1 MTRRLRLSVRNVKL
15 MVSAGRFLLTA
26 AVLGFVAG
34 DASGQ
39 TGSQAS
45 APRRLSQEQVA
56 HAETAGETAAK
67 RSPGYRVDTQV
78 VPAGAHMLHKR
89 QRVCPQGGC
98 GPGGTCQG
106 TCVVRPGRFGYYA
119 TQWRPWPGD
128 GGVQQASLQ
137 EMTPVSP
144 PASAIPSVDEEA
156 LMPSSL
162 MPEDDDTSFGSDNF
176 GFEEVVP
183 APQAPPLPAP
193 GGPENP
199 PAAPD
204 AGMLDPAEG
213 STPPQAAPERPSLF
227 DEDPAPEKP
236 SVLETPAK
244 PAQPESPAADPA
256 TEKKSEESLDNL
268 FDDFGRA
275 SQLHND
281 RLRQRLAVAN
291 QQVARQQAQQRS
303 DSGSNRGWKPRE
315 LTESAESRPLRSG
328 TPQRGSRVVPTSA
341 EQQTGVRSNPL
352 R

>member
-1 MTRRLRLSVRNVKL
+1 MLENTKMTRRLPVRHTIL
-15 MVSAGRFLLTA
+15 TVSAGPFLLTA
-26 AVLGFVAG
+26 AVLGLVAG
-34 DASGQ
+34 DAAAQ
-39 TGSQAS
+39 TRSQAS

-56 HAETAGETAAK
+56 HAETAAETAAK
-67 RSPGYRVDTQV
+67 RSPGYRVDAQV

-89 QRVCPQGGC
+89 HRVCPQGGC

-119 TQWRPWPGD
+119 TQWRAWPGD

-162 MPEDDDTSFGSDNF
+162 MPDDDDTSFGSDNF

-183 APQAPPLPAP
+183 PPQAPPLPPP
-193 GGPENP
+193 GAAEIP
-199 PAAPD
+199 PAAPGE
-204 AGMLDPAEG
+204 GMLDPAE
-213 STPPQAAPERPSLF
+213 SDAPPPAAPERPSLF

-236 SVLETPAK
+236 SLFDTPAE
-244 PAQPESPAADPA
+244 PAEPESPA
-256 TEKKSEESLDNL
+256 TEEKPKESLDNL

-281 RLRQRLAVAN
+281 RLRQRLAMAN
-291 QQVARQQAQQRS
+291 QQVARQQAQQRTTS
-303 DSGSNRGWKPRE
+303 GTDSGWKPRE
-315 LTESAESRPLRSG
+315 LAESPESRPLTSG
-328 TPQRGSRVVPTSA
+328 AFRASSRVVPTSA
-341 EQQTGVRSNPL
+341 EQRSGARSNPL